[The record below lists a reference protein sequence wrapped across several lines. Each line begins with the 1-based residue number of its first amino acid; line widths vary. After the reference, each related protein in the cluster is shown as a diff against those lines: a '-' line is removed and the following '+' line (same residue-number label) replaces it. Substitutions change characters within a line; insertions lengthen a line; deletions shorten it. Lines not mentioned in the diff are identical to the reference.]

1 MLVPESGGGQMP
13 RWLEKRSPYS
23 VPATLDRLTALL
35 VEQGCAVMAR
45 IDHSANAAKIGL
57 DLRPTQLL
65 LFGKPSLGT
74 QLMQAE
80 QTLAIDLPSKVL
92 AWQDASGQVR
102 LGYHDLR
109 TIAAEYAGLDEASGA
124 VEELSRIIDS
134 ATDVAVTLSPP

>member
-1 MLVPESGGGQMP
+1 MP
-13 RWLEKRSPYS
+13 RWLEKCSPYP

-80 QTLAIDLPSKVL
+80 QTVAIDLPS
-92 AWQDASGQVR
+92 WQDASGQVR

-109 TIAAEYAGLDEASGA
+109 TIAAEHGGLGKAGAA

-134 ATDVAVTLSPP
+134 ATDAAVTLSPP